1 MELPSGRVV
10 YGFSA
15 KDTILNGRFSVNVP
29 SRVLEYRKRLTLP
42 NGTCLA
48 ISGGAQYVVVGG
60 GGGQRLSDRVRPFLG
75 AQLLLGGVGNGNM

>member
-1 MELPSGRVV
+1 MLPSGRLV

-42 NGTCLA
+42 NGTCVA
-48 ISGGAQYVVVGG
+48 ISGGVQYVGG
-60 GGGQRLSDRVRPFLG
+60 GGGRSLADRVRPFLG
-75 AQLLLGGVGNGNM
+75 AQLQLGGIGSGNM